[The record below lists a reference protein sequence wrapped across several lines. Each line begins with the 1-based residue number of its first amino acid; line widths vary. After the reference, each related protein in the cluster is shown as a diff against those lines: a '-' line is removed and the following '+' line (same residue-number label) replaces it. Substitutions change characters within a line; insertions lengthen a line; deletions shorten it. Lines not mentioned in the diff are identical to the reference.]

1 MICLNPITAYENPE
15 KGRPI
20 FGWAGFSQ
28 GLRELQLPCGKCA
41 SCIHNYYSYWATRG
55 FYELLN
61 WKQNWFVT
69 FTYNDKHL
77 PKNRSLSKKE
87 FQKFVKKLK
96 KQFGSSK
103 KNPVRQIYC
112 GEYGEKTKRP
122 HYHAIFFNLNLHDP
136 SIDPDNVLVEKRL
149 SDQGHLCYTNKF
161 LSNLWRKGD
170 VEVSEATPA
179 TIAYLFKY
187 VLKKKT
193 RKEKMKPLS
202 IEHNGLTYDVAHE
215 FIEASRNPGIGAHLR
230 HSRSIRKG
238 YLSVDGKIKA
248 LPKYFLEYLKNTDP
262 RFYEELKNQRTDYA
276 ATRPK
281 ISRDEQS
288 RINAV
293 LKENQKLK
301 KRD

>member
-1 MICLNPITAYENPE
+1 
-15 KGRPI
+15 
-20 FGWAGFSQ
+20 
-28 GLRELQLPCGKCA
+28 
-41 SCIHNYYSYWATRG
+41 
-55 FYELLN
+55 
-61 WKQNWFVT
+61 
-69 FTYNDKHL
+69 
-77 PKNRSLSKKE
+77 
-87 FQKFVKKLK
+87 
-96 KQFGSSK
+96 
-103 KNPVRQIYC
+103 
-112 GEYGEKTKRP
+112 
-122 HYHAIFFNLNLHDP
+122 
-136 SIDPDNVLVEKRL
+136 
-149 SDQGHLCYTNKF
+149 
-161 LSNLWRKGD
+161 
-170 VEVSEATPA
+170 
-179 TIAYLFKY
+179 
-187 VLKKKT
+187 
-193 RKEKMKPLS
+193 MKPLS

-248 LPKYFLEYLKNTDP
+248 LPKYFLEYLKSTDP